1 MTHYNELGW
10 DRIRLSWSSSLV
22 EMCGNCSVV
31 WDLKFCA
38 TEDEVGSSASRF
50 GNILPL
56 WQYFDGFCSIWLNVW
71 TYLAIIYAIGRIVFF
86 VNVQILKKLSS
97 HLVTLA
103 WCSLVE
109 FWSLSAIPDGQFS
122 ILAIVELQKHC
133 VQQLTSLNQIV
144 WQKSYTFGCSLLS
157 RKSPPGPLST

>member
-1 MTHYNELGW
+1 M
-10 DRIRLSWSSSLV
+10 
-22 EMCGNCSVV
+22 V

-56 WQYFDGFCSIWLNVW
+56 WQYFDGFCSIWQNVW

-122 ILAIVELQKHC
+122 ILAIVYNNWPLLIRLFDKKVIPLVAVYFQGKALRVHS
-133 VQQLTSLNQIV
+133 QLKT
-144 WQKSYTFGCSLLS
+144 LLCFVYLRS
-157 RKSPPGPLST
+157 GQWTTLFAAI